1 MSARRSILELR
12 NLCATIFYRPVELN
26 SSGRFSVTIIL
37 VAAVADGHGRELP
50 HAPVD
55 VVEVAQQYAD
65 VLNRCLNHVTV
76 KHGVIFL
83 FMTLAIGH
91 GELLRALLCLLMAQ
105 KQLLAILGKLLLS
118 DLLTLREDGINATL

>member
-50 HAPVD
+50 QDPVD
-55 VVEVAQQYAD
+55 VVEVMKQYAD
-65 VLNRCLNHVTV
+65 VLKRCLN
-76 KHGVIFL
+76 
-83 FMTLAIGH
+83 
-91 GELLRALLCLLMAQ
+91 
-105 KQLLAILGKLLLS
+105 
-118 DLLTLREDGINATL
+118 

>member
-26 SSGRFSVTIIL
+26 SSGRLAVAVRL
-37 VAAVADGHGRELP
+37 VATVADGHGRELP

-55 VVEVAQQYAD
+55 VVEVTQQYAD
-65 VLNRCLNHVTV
+65 VLNRCLHNVTI
-76 KHGVIFL
+76 KHCVIFL

-91 GELLRALLCLLMAQ
+91 GELLRALLCLFDFNSI
-105 KQLLAILGKLLLS
+105 KVQLKLDFLHAL
-118 DLLTLREDGINATL
+118 EGFA